1 MTFDSGM
8 MCDGESKGKEART
21 LGVYIGQAFF
31 ILDSQSSLEEAQTFA
46 IIRADGFK
54 RRGMQQQSEQLEHL
68 VNELQYQ
75 FIAFKQGRLMMAHSD
90 KRGERH
96 DEHEQHA
103 N

>member
-8 MCDGESKGKEART
+8 MCDGEGKEART

-68 VNELQYQ
+68 ANELEYQ

-90 KRGERH
+90 KLGERH
-96 DEHEQHA
+96 DEHA
-103 N
+103 NK